1 MKGFF
6 HSFPFQSGNCIQ
18 PFLTP
23 LWKIWKRGVSGDLWT
38 RRWGNYA
45 ANFWVRRL
53 VAFLVAAVFVASCG
67 KRAEENSDAKTV
79 IQYDAIPNYAN
90 WGGVTEAYFT
100 KTGVRVPPD
109 MKGSSAAMAALEAEK
124 NNPQADTVYYS
135 GAIGYQAATKG
146 LHQSYKPAGW
156 EKIPDNLKDPD
167 GHWWTIHVA
176 HIALLVNTAALKG
189 KPVPRSFADLLKPE
203 YKGMVVYDDPR
214 IHGTAFTFVY
224 GVNQLLGG
232 GADMNAGFDYLK
244 KLHPN
249 ILKYAKENSY
259 NDLMRGEVP
268 IWINADGNGLKAKH
282 GDNAPVEVIIPEE
295 GAITM
300 PLVMALVKGAPR
312 PEAAK
317 KYLDWLLGEEAQT
330 LMAEAFFQPVMKVK
344 LPAELQTKFPPPEF
358 YAQTVVPSLADM
370 ATKADAIK
378 KRWESEIESA
388 K

>member
-1 MKGFF
+1 
-6 HSFPFQSGNCIQ
+6 
-18 PFLTP
+18 
-23 LWKIWKRGVSGDLWT
+23 
-38 RRWGNYA
+38 
-45 ANFWVRRL
+45 
-53 VAFLVAAVFVASCG
+53 
-67 KRAEENSDAKTV
+67 
-79 IQYDAIPNYAN
+79 
-90 WGGVTEAYFT
+90 
-100 KTGVRVPPD
+100 
-109 MKGSSAAMAALEAEK
+109 MAALEAEK

-146 LHQSYKPAGW
+146 LHQPYKPVGW

-167 GHWWTIHVA
+167 ALWWTIHVA
-176 HIALLVNTAALKG
+176 HIALLVNTSALKG
-189 KPVPRSFADLLKPE
+189 KAVPRSFNDLLKPE

-232 GADMNAGFDYLK
+232 GPDMNAGFAYLK

-259 NDLMRGEVP
+259 NDLMRGEAP
-268 IWINADGNGLKAKH
+268 IWINADGNGLKAKQV
-282 GDNAPVEVIIPEE
+282 DSAPVEVIIPEE

-330 LMAEAFFQPVMKVK
+330 LMAEAFFQPVMRVN
-344 LPAELQTKFPPPEF
+344 LPGALQAKFPPREA
-358 YAQTVVPSLADM
+358 YGKAVVPSLPDM
-370 ATKADAIK
+370 AAKADAIK
-378 KRWESEIESA
+378 KRWETEIESGR
-388 K
+388 

>member
-1 MKGFF
+1 
-6 HSFPFQSGNCIQ
+6 
-18 PFLTP
+18 
-23 LWKIWKRGVSGDLWT
+23 
-38 RRWGNYA
+38 
-45 ANFWVRRL
+45 
-53 VAFLVAAVFVASCG
+53 
-67 KRAEENSDAKTV
+67 
-79 IQYDAIPNYAN
+79 
-90 WGGVTEAYFT
+90 
-100 KTGVRVPPD
+100 
-109 MKGSSAAMAALEAEK
+109 MKGSSAAMAALEAER

-146 LHQSYKPAGW
+146 LHQPYKPVGW

-167 GHWWTIHVA
+167 ALWWTIHVA
-176 HIALLVNTAALKG
+176 HIALLVNTSALKG
-189 KPVPRSFADLLKPE
+189 KAVPRSFNDLLKPE

-232 GADMNAGFDYLK
+232 GPDMNAGFAYLK

-259 NDLMRGEVP
+259 NDLMRGEAP
-268 IWINADGNGLKAKH
+268 IWINADGNGLKAKQV
-282 GDNAPVEVIIPEE
+282 DSAPVEVIIPEE

-330 LMAEAFFQPVMKVK
+330 LMAEAFFQPVMRVN
-344 LPAELQTKFPPPEF
+344 LPGALQAKFPPREA
-358 YAQTVVPSLADM
+358 YGKAVVPSLADM
-370 ATKADAIK
+370 AAKADVIK
-378 KRWESEIESA
+378 KRWETEIESGR
-388 K
+388 

>member
-1 MKGFF
+1 MK
-6 HSFPFQSGNCIQ
+6 SI
-18 PFLTP
+18 
-23 LWKIWKRGVSGDLWT
+23 
-38 RRWGNYA
+38 
-45 ANFWVRRL
+45 L
-53 VAFLVAAVFVASCG
+53 VAFLAAAVFVAGCG
-67 KRAEENSDAKTV
+67 KRADEKSGGVKTV
-79 IQYDAIPNYAN
+79 VQYDAIPNYAN
-90 WGGVTEAYFT
+90 WGGVTEAYFK

-146 LHQSYKPAGW
+146 LHQPYKPAGW
-156 EKIPDNLKDPD
+156 EKIPDDLKDRD

-176 HIALLVNTAALKG
+176 HIALLVNTSALKG
-189 KPVPRSFADLLKPE
+189 KPVPRSFADLLRPE

-224 GVNQLLGG
+224 GINQLLGG
-232 GADMNAGFDYLK
+232 GPDMNKGFDYLK

-268 IWINADGNGLKAKH
+268 IWINADGNGLKARYA
-282 GDNAPVEVIIPEE
+282 DNATVEVVIPAE

-317 KYLDWLLGEEAQT
+317 IYLDWLLGEEAQT
-330 LMAEAFFQPVMKVK
+330 LMAEAFFQPVMKVN
-344 LPAELQTKFPPPEF
+344 LPADLQAKFPPRDA
-358 YAQTVVPSLADM
+358 YTKAAVPSLAHM
-370 ATKADAIK
+370 AAKADAIK
-378 KRWESEIESA
+378 KRWESEIESGR
-388 K
+388 